1 MKKKLAL
8 VYDAVYPWIKG
19 GGEKRFYDIGLRL
32 QQSKQYDVHFYGMK
46 LWKGKDVI
54 KANALVLNLVRN
66 FSGHNFESKLHKFFK
81 NSNKYLARIIFSLI
95 YIKKQG
101 RI

>member
-1 MKKKLAL
+1 MQFLGDSIDDL
-8 VYDAVYPWIKG
+8 QIKI
-19 GGEKRFYDIGLRL
+19 ET
-32 QQSKQYDVHFYGMK
+32 VE
-46 LWKGKDVI
+46 KGKDVI

-66 FSGHNFESKLHKFFK
+66 FSGHNFESKPHKFFK